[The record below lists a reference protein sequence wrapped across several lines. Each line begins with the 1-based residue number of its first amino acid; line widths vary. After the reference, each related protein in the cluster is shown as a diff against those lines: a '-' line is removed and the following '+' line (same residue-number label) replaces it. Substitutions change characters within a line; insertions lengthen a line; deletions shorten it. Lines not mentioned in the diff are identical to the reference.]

1 MPCGPDHCNHCAGL
15 TAGRFDEKGMNNN
28 AKQVEMKIM
37 VLIIIYLLCICVF
50 RELDNS
56 APSNGVC
63 NVAVGGKLYKCTT
76 PCPLK
81 SYCSQVLLGWSTRF
95 W

>member
-37 VLIIIYLLCICVF
+37 VLINIYLLCICVF
-50 RELDNS
+50 CELDNS
-56 APSNGVC
+56 APSNCYGVDEIFII
-63 NVAVGGKLYKCTT
+63 KYIIFLYII
-76 PCPLK
+76 LEW
-81 SYCSQVLLGWSTRF
+81 SRALLEG
-95 W
+95 

>member
-37 VLIIIYLLCICVF
+37 VLINIYLFIVYLCV
-50 RELDNS
+50 
-56 APSNGVC
+56 P
-63 NVAVGGKLYKCTT
+63 
-76 PCPLK
+76 
-81 SYCSQVLLGWSTRF
+81 
-95 W
+95 